1 MVDSGIRH
9 LVQLCALCLFSI
21 VIVWSFLVG
30 KAWDIAIVSVLGLLA
45 LIALKVGLVAL
56 VTADLATRSRRYQ
69 SNGGSSAQ
77 PLVGRISEES
87 CSSEESLGEDAS
99 ALGMGVSSRPHGKS
113 GRPFCPICGGD
124 EFVDFNGRANARC
137 VSCRSLER
145 HRVCFEVYQR
155 EGLFRDSGARRRL
168 LQFAPEK
175 VTFEVLSKIEGIEY
189 MCADLEPRRY
199 KHAQPFKI
207 RVPADLQVFPD
218 RYFDYLIHNHVW
230 EHIPGSWMD
239 HVQPFMRLLSEGG
252 KMIFT
257 VPFSTESAPAETL
270 EFGEL
275 LPTDEDRLRVFGQAD
290 HVRRF
295 GLDFP
300 AAMACVEGLSF
311 RMDDLTREEK
321 KAIAGLS
328 GGLEVTVF
336 VAERIS

>member
-1 MVDSGIRH
+1 MDTGIRQ
-9 LVQLCALCLFSI
+9 LVQLCALGLFSI

-30 KAWDIAIVSVLGLLA
+30 TASDIAIVSVLGLLA

-56 VTADLATRSRRYQ
+56 VTADLFIRPRRDQ
-69 SNGGSSAQ
+69 SNGGSSIQ
-77 PLVGRISEES
+77 PLEARTSEEPFS
-87 CSSEESLGEDAS
+87 GEESLAVGAS
-99 ALGMGVSSRPHGKS
+99 AFGMSVSSRPHGKS

-124 EFVDFNGRANARC
+124 EFVDFNGRPNARC
-137 VSCRSLER
+137 ISCRSLER

-155 EGLFRDSGARRRL
+155 EGLFRDSGTRRRL
-168 LQFAPEK
+168 LQLAPEK
-175 VTFEVLSKIEGIEY
+175 VTFEVLSKIEHIEY

-207 RVPADLQVFPD
+207 RIPGDLMVFPD
-218 RYFDYLIHNHVW
+218 GYFDYLIHNHVW
-230 EHIPGSWMD
+230 EHIPGSWVD
-239 HVQPFMRLLSEGG
+239 HVQPFRRLLSMGG

-300 AAMACVEGLSF
+300 AAMARVEGLSF

-321 KAIAGLS
+321 KAIAGLP

-336 VAERIS
+336 IMERIS